1 MSKVKDFQRNFWKR
15 GVATAVVTPF
25 GNGFE
30 YNIELY
36 SFNKSFLGSRVIPY
50 YQLDEE
56 LKCLGFRRLDTLCE
70 KRILNDYV

>member
-50 YQLDEE
+50 YQLKEE
-56 LKCLGFRRLDTLCE
+56 LKSLGL
-70 KRILNDYV
+70 KA

>member
-1 MSKVKDFQRNFWKR
+1 MSKVKDFKRNFWKR

-25 GNGFE
+25 ESGFE

-50 YQLDEE
+50 YQLNKE
-56 LKCLGFRRLDTLCE
+56 LKSLGL
-70 KRILNDYV
+70 KA

>member
-25 GNGFE
+25 GSSGFE

-36 SFNKSFLGSRVIPY
+36 SFNKSFLGSKVIPY
-50 YQLDEE
+50 YQLNKE
-56 LKCLGFRRLDTLCE
+56 LIGLGLLKE
-70 KRILNDYV
+70 SK

>member
-1 MSKVKDFQRNFWKR
+1 MSKVQNFQRNFWKR
-15 GVATAVVTPF
+15 RVARAVVTPF
-25 GNGFE
+25 SNGFE

-70 KRILNDYV
+70 KRVII